1 MSDVLF
7 DVSGEREKLPTL
19 RQFLKDRGNRKIAQ
33 RYAVLIVWK
42 PSTYQTIVFE
52 TDSFRAIVYKGDV
65 AYSQIESRLD
75 DIVYGQGGIGVVVD
89 KANPGKF
96 QIVSVPNEN
105 PAVEPIGEYGYRFTY

>member
-7 DVSGEREKLPTL
+7 DISGEREKLPTL
-19 RQFLKDRGNRKIAQ
+19 RQFLKNRGNRKIAQ

-42 PSTYQTIVFE
+42 PSTYKTIVFE
-52 TDSFRAIVYKGDV
+52 TDSFRAIVYEGDV

-75 DIVYGQGGIGVVVD
+75 DIVYGQGGIGIVVD
-89 KANPGKF
+89 KASPGKF